1 MIDRPLIVIF
11 EHEEYNK
18 ILEKIGQVRLV
29 AKNEAYTEDELIKEI
44 SNASAIVISSKIK
57 ITRKIIESAPKLK
70 IIAKCGG
77 KPDNV
82 DLDVATSHGIF
93 VTWTPGSNPISVA
106 EHTVALMLLLLKK
119 VFPTMMALKEG
130 KWIQRL
136 VKASELMG
144 KTVGLIGLGQV
155 GYHVARLLQNFNCC
169 ILYFDP
175 YVSKKRAKE
184 VNAEEATLDY
194 LLKESDIISLHC
206 QLNSETRHMIAEPQ
220 LFSMKK
226 TAHIVNTSRG
236 ALINE
241 QDLLKALKEDRIA
254 GAGLDVFEEEPVTLN
269 NPLIS
274 LPNVVVTPHMAG
286 VTFECFSRETQMFSE
301 EVLRV
306 LNGEPAINALNPEC
320 INLKKYK

>member
-1 MIDRPLIVIF
+1 MINRHLIVIF

-29 AKNEAYTEDELIKEI
+29 SKNDAYTEDELMREI
-44 SNASAIVISSKIK
+44 HDASAIVISSKHK
-57 ITRKIIESAPKLK
+57 ITRKIIESAPNLK

-82 DLDVATSHGIF
+82 DLDAATSHGIF

-106 EHTVALMLLLLKK
+106 EHTITLMLLLLKK
-119 VFPTMMALKEG
+119 VFTTMMALREG
-130 KWIQRL
+130 KCIQRL
-136 VKASELMG
+136 VKASELTG
-144 KTVGLIGLGQV
+144 KIVGLMGLGQV
-155 GYHVARLLQNFNCC
+155 GYHVARLLQNFDCC

-175 YVSKKRAKE
+175 YVPKDRAKE
-184 VNAEEATLDY
+184 VNAEEVTLDY
-194 LLKESDIISLHC
+194 LLKKSDIVSLHC
-206 QLNSETRHMIAEPQ
+206 QLNSETRHIIAEQQ

-226 TAHIVNTSRG
+226 TAYIVNTSRG

-241 QDLLKALKEDRIA
+241 QALLKALKEGRIA
-254 GAGLDVFEEEPVTLN
+254 GAGLDVFEKEPATLD

-301 EVLRV
+301 EVMRV

-320 INLKKYK
+320 INSKNL